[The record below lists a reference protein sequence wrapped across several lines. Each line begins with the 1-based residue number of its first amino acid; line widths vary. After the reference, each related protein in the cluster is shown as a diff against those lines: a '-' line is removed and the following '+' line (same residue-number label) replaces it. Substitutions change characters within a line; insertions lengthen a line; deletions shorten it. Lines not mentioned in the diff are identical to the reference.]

1 MLSKETVKEF
11 LLFLGILLL
20 LFGAGFLSGRR
31 NALRNIPEPQKDTVT
46 IRDTITDYKPQETS
60 IPDGFKLIPVS
71 QIEDYE
77 KALAEFRDSLSA
89 KPKIVTYHDTSYIA
103 VPISKYHFTDKKTYE
118 CEATGY
124 DVKML
129 WHKSFQ
135 ETKYIT
141 DTYPIPPK
149 FALSP
154 FVGGRLYLPG
164 TFYLGA
170 GIRADFWSGRWQFS
184 PSVGYGMTFA
194 DKSFQHGFSAEFTAS
209 YNLILR

>member
-1 MLSKETVKEF
+1 MALTAT
-11 LLFLGILLL
+11 LGFI
-20 LFGAGFLSGRR
+20 GGRR
-31 NALRNIPEPQKDTVT
+31 SSIMPSVEKSDTII
-46 IRDTITDYKPQETS
+46 IRDTFIDYKPQEAA
-60 IPDGFKLIPVS
+60 IPAGFKLIAVS

-77 KALAEFRDSLSA
+77 KALAEFHDSLSA
-89 KPKIVTYHDTSYIA
+89 KPKIVTCHDTSYIA
-103 VPISKYHFTDKKTYE
+103 VPISRYHFTDKKTYE

-141 DTYPIPPK
+141 DTYPVPPK

-154 FVGGRLYLPG
+154 YVGASF
-164 TFYLGA
+164 TLGFLSATA
-170 GIRADFWSGRWQFS
+170 GIKMDFWCDRWQFT
-184 PSVGYGMTFA
+184 PSVGYGMLLTGGQYKPGWNA
-194 DKSFQHGFSAEFTAS
+194 SFTAS

>member
-1 MLSKETVKEF
+1 MSGRVRF
-11 LLFLGILLL
+11 ILLIVGILL
-20 LFGAGFLSGRR
+20 LFGAGFLVGRKTTH
-31 NALRNIPEPQKDTVT
+31 PEAPVPQVDTIT
-46 IRDTITDYKPQETS
+46 IRDTIVDYKPQETS
-60 IPDGFKLIPVS
+60 IPAGFKLIPVS

-77 KALAEFRDSLSA
+77 KALAEFHDSLSA
-89 KPKIVTYHDTSYIA
+89 KPKIVTCHDTSYIA
-103 VPISKYHFTDKKTYE
+103 VPISRYHFTDKKTYE

-141 DTYPIPPK
+141 DTYPVPPK

-170 GIRADFWSGRWQFS
+170 GIRTDFWSGRWQFS

>member
-1 MLSKETVKEF
+1 MSGRVRF
-11 LLFLGILLL
+11 ILLIVGILL
-20 LFGAGFLSGRR
+20 LFGAGFLVGRKT
-31 NALRNIPEPQKDTVT
+31 AHPEAPVPQVDTIT
-46 IRDTITDYKPQETS
+46 IRDTIVDYKPQETS
-60 IPDGFKLIPVS
+60 IPAGFKLIPVS

-77 KALAEFRDSLSA
+77 KTIAEFQDSLNA
-89 KPKIVTYHDTSYIA
+89 KPTLVTIHDTTFIV
-103 VPISKYHFTDKKTYE
+103 VPLTDKTFTDGKTYE
-118 CEATGY
+118 CVVRGY
-124 DVKML
+124 DTKML

-141 DTYPIPPK
+141 DTYPVPPK

-170 GIRADFWSGRWQFS
+170 GIRTDFWSGRWQFS

>member
-1 MLSKETVKEF
+1 MSGRVRF
-11 LLFLGILLL
+11 ILLIVGLLL
-20 LFGAGFLSGRR
+20 LFGAGFLIGRKTVH
-31 NALRNIPEPQKDTVT
+31 PEVPVPQVDTIT
-46 IRDTITDYKPQETS
+46 IRDTIVDYKPQEAA
-60 IPDGFKLIPVS
+60 IPAGFKLIAVS

-77 KALAEFRDSLSA
+77 KTIAEFQDSLNA
-89 KPKIVTYHDTSYIA
+89 KPTLVTIHDTTFIA
-103 VPISKYHFTDKKTYE
+103 VPISRYHFTDKKTYE

-141 DTYPIPPK
+141 DTYPVPPK

-170 GIRADFWSGRWQFS
+170 GIRTDFWSGRWQFS